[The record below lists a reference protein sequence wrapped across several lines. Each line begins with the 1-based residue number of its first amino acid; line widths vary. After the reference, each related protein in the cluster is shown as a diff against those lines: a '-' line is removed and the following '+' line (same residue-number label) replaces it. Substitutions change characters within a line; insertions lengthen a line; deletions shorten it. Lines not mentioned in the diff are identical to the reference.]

1 MTHFTPV
8 AEHPA
13 RLDSAAARE
22 LVSEH
27 GALTRL
33 LGGLQRR
40 MGELL
45 RSHALQVRALEGEIL
60 RLRGQLVVARTGLLW
75 GLPRGRRLAGTLT
88 LRPATT
94 TRPPAGAAAPALAPD
109 PALRE
114 ANAVIC
120 QTGCVGHAHPWLEL
134 DGQCRRTGQACELR
148 GEPSESPQMPQMPDV
163 PER

>member
-1 MTHFTPV
+1 MTHSTPV
-8 AEHPA
+8 ALHPT
-13 RLDSAAARE
+13 RFDSATARE

-33 LGGLQRR
+33 LAGLQHR

-45 RSHALQVRALEGEIL
+45 RAHAVQVQALEGEIL

-75 GLPRGRRLAGTLT
+75 GLPRGRRLAGTLA
-88 LRPATT
+88 LRPAPA
-94 TRPPAGAAAPALAPD
+94 TRPSAAAAAPAE
-109 PALRE
+109 ALRE

-120 QTGCVGHAHPWLEL
+120 QTGCVGHAHPWLEV

-148 GEPSESPQMPQMPDV
+148 SEPSASPELPD
-163 PER
+163 R

>member
-1 MTHFTPV
+1 MTHSTPV
-8 AEHPA
+8 AQHPA
-13 RLDSAAARE
+13 RFDSATARE

-33 LGGLQRR
+33 LAGLQHR

-45 RSHALQVRALEGEIL
+45 RAHALQVQALEGEIL

-75 GLPRGRRLAGTLT
+75 GLPRGRRLARTLA
-88 LRPATT
+88 LRPATAM
-94 TRPPAGAAAPALAPD
+94 RPPATVAAPA

-120 QTGCVGHAHPWLEL
+120 QTGCVGHAHPWLEV

-148 GEPSESPQMPQMPDV
+148 SEPSASPELPD
-163 PER
+163 R

>member
-1 MTHFTPV
+1 MTHSTPV
-8 AEHPA
+8 ALHPA
-13 RLDSAAARE
+13 RFDSATARE

-33 LGGLQRR
+33 LAGLQHR

-45 RSHALQVRALEGEIL
+45 RTHALQVQALESEIL

-75 GLPRGRRLAGTLT
+75 GLPRGRRLAGTLA
-88 LRPATT
+88 LRPAPTA
-94 TRPPAGAAAPALAPD
+94 RPSAAAAAPAPVSD
-109 PALRE
+109 PALHE

-120 QTGCVGHAHPWLEL
+120 QTGCVGHAHPWLEV

-148 GEPSESPQMPQMPDV
+148 SEPSASPELPD
-163 PER
+163 R

>member
-1 MTHFTPV
+1 MTHSTPV
-8 AEHPA
+8 ALHPA
-13 RLDSAAARE
+13 RFDSATARE

-33 LGGLQRR
+33 LAGLQHR

-45 RSHALQVRALEGEIL
+45 RAHALQVQALEGEIL

-75 GLPRGRRLAGTLT
+75 GLPRGRRLAGTLA
-88 LRPATT
+88 LRPATA
-94 TRPPAGAAAPALAPD
+94 TRPPATAAAPA

-120 QTGCVGHAHPWLEL
+120 QTGCVGHAHPWLEV
-134 DGQCRRTGQACELR
+134 DGQCRRTGQACELLS
-148 GEPSESPQMPQMPDV
+148 EPSAS
-163 PER
+163 PERPDR